1 MNTQLL
7 KQKEML
13 KAYINTG
20 KCYEKDFG
28 LCDNVL
34 IDTLGL
40 NGTWLELF
48 ETWPSFSGKY
58 AYPVEGNCRAYCN
71 NDQKHDRRTK
81 YGKLRLSLAKHC
93 LEYILKE
100 LEKSDG

>member
-1 MNTQLL
+1 MNKQLL

-20 KCYEKDFG
+20 ECYYKDVG

-34 IDTLGL
+34 IDTLD
-40 NGTWLELF
+40 WDEVF
-48 ETWPSFSGKY
+48 ETWPSFSGEY
-58 AYPVEGNCRAYCN
+58 RYPVEGTCYGYCN

>member
-34 IDTLGL
+34 IDTLD
-40 NGTWLELF
+40 WVEVF
-48 ETWPSFSGKY
+48 ETWPSFSGRY
-58 AYPVEGNCRAYCN
+58 AYPVEGNARAYCN

-93 LEYILKE
+93 LEYVMTELKE
-100 LEKSDG
+100 AV